1 MQSFCLVLVLDQAL
15 ERLCLS
21 VLKIEHDLNEP
32 KITTL
37 FMLETVSML
46 YHSKIVAT
54 RVLVEVY
61 FFRFMPST
69 CVLTITIRFTVLKK
83 AAHVRRAL
91 RERHVTTVHSDDEMS
106 SVSTD
111 NEIEDNDVNSIATD
125 EGNVWPLH
133 YDTEINSSRI
143 SCIDIANRRV
153 TTENG
158 GIYSFEE
165 AINYFSLL
173 IS

>member
-1 MQSFCLVLVLDQAL
+1 
-15 ERLCLS
+15 
-21 VLKIEHDLNEP
+21 
-32 KITTL
+32 
-37 FMLETVSML
+37 MLETVLML
-46 YHSKIVAT
+46 YRSKIVAT

-61 FFRFMPST
+61 FF
-69 CVLTITIRFTVLKK
+69 
-83 AAHVRRAL
+83 
-91 RERHVTTVHSDDEMS
+91 
-106 SVSTD
+106 VSCD
-111 NEIEDNDVNSIATD
+111 HEIEENDVNSIATD

-153 TTENG
+153 ATENG

>member
-1 MQSFCLVLVLDQAL
+1 MGFKNCGN
-15 ERLCLS
+15 ES
-21 VLKIEHDLNEP
+21 VGRGL
-32 KITTL
+32 
-37 FMLETVSML
+37 
-46 YHSKIVAT
+46 
-54 RVLVEVY
+54 

-91 RERHVTTVHSDDEMS
+91 REWHVTTIHSDDEMS
-106 SVSTD
+106 SDSSD
-111 NEIEDNDVNSIATD
+111 HGIEDNDDNSIATD